1 MSDGRLARKVVAAL
15 ACLAVASAFVPLR
28 ALAID
33 EPADV
38 AAETVVED
46 QAATVEVVDVDVPA
60 ADEDPVAQGDEAQA
74 APEDEAAEETTAD
87 ETVVAT
93 QEEVAEEEDKELVA
107 QASTAA
113 ADQLAAQHAGTLEDG
128 RYDIVSALGSTYS
141 LDVKL
146 GSKANGASIILFGS
160 KVSDNQRWEI
170 ANVGGGYITIK
181 SVSSGKYLQAG
192 YNGNAMSVVQN
203 ARSESERGQLWIA
216 VRLSDGSCRFVSA
229 LDTTKVLDVRGG
241 KAKNA
246 CEIIVFA
253 QKAGN
258 AANQCWNLRVTN
270 DILDAEAAAHKGDL
284 ADGTYLITSA
294 GDGTLALSL
303 SSASQSA
310 GTTTVLAKNSSKEEQ
325 KWNVRHVAPGYVVI
339 SSAYSGKVLDVKG
352 GKPGDGIPIIQWTS
366 NGDSSRN
373 QLWIAAKGSD
383 GSIKLTSALASSYS
397 RALATNGSSASEG
410 ASIVLAPRSASSDA
424 TQRWTF
430 AKTEA
435 ATTQPTSESPSKGSY
450 VADGVY
456 QITTMLDSG
465 KALDVAYGS
474 KKEGTGVKLWTKGA
488 QANQYWTLSHDSEG
502 YVHLTCINS
511 GLELSYATGSLKQ
524 SATPY
529 RWAFDKV
536 SSGVY
541 KIRDV
546 ASGKYL
552 DVARSVTDNN
562 TNKVIVFASNS
573 GKNQQWKLGAP
584 TVSGNMPIMG
594 SPQVTQAQAV
604 RYLNAHFAS
613 TGQKLPTKWTKDG
626 ETVAKLVK
634 YFWEEG
640 AAEGVRGDI
649 ALAQSIHETDWFQF
663 TGIARP
669 AQYNFAGLGTTD
681 AQHPGNS
688 FPNART
694 GVRAQIQHLK
704 AYASKEPLKQARVDI
719 RFDLVERGCAPTI
732 AGLTGKWAVPGWS
745 YVGTGDNKV
754 KVKVYYHDYLIR
766 YLKGM
771 LAS

>member
-38 AAETVVED
+38 AAETVVEE

-352 GKPGDGIPIIQWTS
+352 GKPGDGIPIIQWKS
-366 NGDSSRN
+366 NGNASRN

-383 GSIKLTSALASSYS
+383 GSIKLTSALASNYS
-397 RALATNGSSASEG
+397 RALAVHGSSATEG
-410 ASIVLAPRSASSDA
+410 ASIVLAPRKGSSDA
-424 TQRWTF
+424 GQRWTF

-435 ATTQPTSESPSKGSY
+435 APTQPTYSY

-456 QITTMLDSG
+456 QITTALDSS

-474 KKEGTGVKLWTKGA
+474 KREGAGVKLWTKGA
-488 QANQYWTLSHDSEG
+488 SVNQYWTLSHDSEG
-502 YVHLTCINS
+502 YVHLTCVNS
-511 GLELSYATGSLKQ
+511 GLELSYASGALTQ

-529 RWAFDKV
+529 RWAFEKV
-536 SSGVY
+536 SNGVY

-546 ASGKYL
+546 ANGKYL
-552 DVARSVTDNN
+552 DVSYSNVDNN
-562 TNKVIVFASNS
+562 TNKVIVYASNS

-604 RYLNAHFAS
+604 RYLNKHFSS
-613 TGQKLPTKWTKDG
+613 TGQSLPKKWRNDG

-640 AAEGVRGDI
+640 AAEGVRGDV
-649 ALAQSIHETDWFQF
+649 ALAQSIHETGWFQF
-663 TGIARP
+663 GNLVQP
-669 AQYNFAGLGTTD
+669 DQYNFAGLGATGPG
-681 AQHPGNS
+681 HPGNR

-694 GVRAQIQHLK
+694 GIRAQIQHLK
-704 AYASKEPLKQARVDI
+704 AYASKEPLKQACVDV
-719 RFDLVERGCAPTI
+719 RFDYVQRGCAPTI
-732 AGLTGKWAVPGWS
+732 AGLSGKWAVPGGPDS
-745 YVGTGDNKV
+745 SGK
-754 KVKVYYHDYLIR
+754 YYHDYLIG